1 MNASTA
7 TAAPDSTANRIGA
20 TASSSRFSSLRQF
33 QDTAHQ
39 QFEDLRV
46 KLSVTKTTGGGQYS
60 ISKLGAFEA
69 YKNSTRLKRSVA
81 VLLLT
86 PLPCIAVVLFLE
98 SIPLANPLLGW
109 QSNSTYFLRM
119 WLGTFATSVAVACE
133 IEEFI
138 PEIQLSWVKLSVIGC
153 SQALAFIGI
162 IMCIAVASGVFPVPF
177 SLLIPVAPMM
187 LVGAVTHYMLAREKI
202 ARTTNFLPRFKH
214 VMEIIQLESVPL
226 MLYPVYATVF
236 MQLPPKQQFW
246 FSIALPILKFIC
258 RFLVW
263 KKMQC
268 DDMDSVGVISA
279 ASSQLFHILFIT
291 TCVQNAKSSST
302 LGLVV
307 AWNVMQA
314 LVHCIS
320 MVQTSKKMNW
330 LQQTV
335 DAGPGI
341 ADSPDIIAAPEPCL
355 AQTTLST
362 RVLALVNHQETVS
375 RLFQLDQRVLLS
387 SCYHYHDRKWTAVH
401 QQLLQIYLL
410 SQGTVGAMP
419 NTSFSDC
426 HNHANGQAGGVHR
439 HHRNSSLADHLGCKM
454 QSVSTV
460 FRSVAIGAS
469 SSHSDF
475 LSSAPMVSRQHQGP
489 SSGNQAAA
497 SVAIHVAEVQDAI
510 AALHTTEVI
519 LLRCYISI
527 IGYVLYGVY
536 LLGVYL
542 FSNSEYI
549 VKLMRVSSVH
559 ELYQVMAKL
568 GILSAIEVLILGAYL
583 VTIQKVFGVA
593 GIKQL
598 AFALSS
604 QRRTVQAKLIMWG
617 VIIFSFPLAHSGNDV
632 TFRFEWICNSRQ

>member
-1 MNASTA
+1 MSVSTE
-7 TAAPDSTANRIGA
+7 TVAPGSTANRIGV
-20 TASSSRFSSLRQF
+20 TSSSSRLSSLRQF
-33 QDTAHQ
+33 QDNARQ
-39 QFEDLRV
+39 QFEDLRA
-46 KLSVTKTTGGGQYS
+46 KLPVMTATGGGQYS

-86 PLPCIAVVLFLE
+86 PLPCIVVVLFLE
-98 SIPLANPLLGW
+98 SIPLVNPLLGW
-109 QSNSTYFLRM
+109 QSNSAYLLRM
-119 WLGTFATSVAVACE
+119 WFGAFATTVAVACE

-153 SQALAFIGI
+153 SQALAFVGI

-177 SLLIPVAPMM
+177 SLLIPVVPMM

-214 VMEIIQLESVPL
+214 AMEIIQLESMPL
-226 MLYPVYATVF
+226 MLYPVYVTTF
-236 MQLPPKQQFW
+236 MQLSPKQQLW

-279 ASSQLFHILFIT
+279 ASSQLFHILFTT

-302 LGLVV
+302 LGLLL
-307 AWNVMQA
+307 AWDVLQA
-314 LVHCIS
+314 LMYCIS

-341 ADSPDIIAAPEPCL
+341 ADSPDIIAAPAPRL
-355 AQTTLST
+355 VQTTLST
-362 RVLALVNHQETVS
+362 RVLALMNQQEIVS
-375 RLFQLDQRVLLS
+375 RLFQLDQCVLLS

-401 QQLLQIYLL
+401 QELLQIYLSL
-410 SQGTVGAMP
+410 QDTVGAMP
-419 NTSFSDC
+419 NTSSSDR
-426 HNHANGQAGGVHR
+426 HSHANGQAGGVHR
-439 HHRNSSLADHLGCKM
+439 HHRNSSIVDRLGRKM
-454 QSVSTV
+454 RSVSTV
-460 FRSVAIGAS
+460 FRSVAVGAS
-469 SSHSDF
+469 SLHSDF
-475 LSSAPMVSRQHQGP
+475 LTPAPMASRQHQGP
-489 SSGNQAAA
+489 SSDNQAAA
-497 SVAIHVAEVQDAI
+497 SVATHVMEVQDAI

-527 IGYVLYGVY
+527 IGYVLYGAYQLAVY
-536 LLGVYL
+536 M

-549 VKLMRVSSVH
+549 IKLMRVSSVH
-559 ELYQVMAKL
+559 ELRQVMAILVIL
-568 GILSAIEVLILGAYL
+568 GATEVLILGAYL
-583 VTIQKVFGVA
+583 VIIQKVFGVA

-604 QRRTVQAKLIMWG
+604 QRRIVQAKLIMWG
-617 VIIFSFPLAHSGNDV
+617 VIIFSFPLAHNGNDV
-632 TFRFEWICNSRQ
+632 TFRFEWIRNPRQ